1 MAIDLQTKSVVIC
14 IVPCKKLD
22 RMEVTLTEAG
32 AAVARIKGA
41 KLRRRTN
48 ITVDG
53 AEIDFLVLLE
63 AI

>member
-1 MAIDLQTKSVVIC
+1 MSSKLKNYCAMLC
-14 IVPCKKLD
+14 PCKKLD
-22 RMEVTLTEAG
+22 RMEVTPTEAG